1 MNLHKRGIG
10 EVSNR
15 FREFSQKSNFREGE
29 RERERERER
38 ESERERERGYTQ
50 LARHRRFIFHKIYGY
65 VAFYSNFC

>member
-29 RERERERER
+29 RER
-38 ESERERERGYTQ
+38 GYTQ
-50 LARHRRFIFHKIYGY
+50 LARHRRFIFYKIYGY
-65 VAFYSNFC
+65 VVFYSNFVRSCHFI